1 VAEPPRFTATA
12 PSSEVHGTTSTD
24 FLLEQNIGILAGCQE
39 SAGEDVDNADNE
51 RDSKTLVAAVQVSP
65 YIY

>member
-1 VAEPPRFTATA
+1 
-12 PSSEVHGTTSTD
+12 VHGTTSTD

-51 RDSKTLVAAVQVSP
+51 RDSKTLDAAVQVSP
-65 YIY
+65 NIY